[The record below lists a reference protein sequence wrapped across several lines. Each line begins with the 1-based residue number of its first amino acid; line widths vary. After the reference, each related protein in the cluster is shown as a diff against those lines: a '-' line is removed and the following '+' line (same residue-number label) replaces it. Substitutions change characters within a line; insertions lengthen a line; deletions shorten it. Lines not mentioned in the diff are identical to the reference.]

1 MKKIYAILLATV
13 LLISTAFPAQA
24 ALPDQPAVPMYNYID
39 SYNVNL
45 SIDKTTGIA
54 SCSAS
59 CYTSSD
65 NTVEI
70 EYRLQRYMGS
80 YWGTVKSWT
89 STGTYFASLSKSWA
103 VNSGYTYRG
112 YAIYRVYNSAGTLL
126 ETGSATKTFSYYS

>member
-1 MKKIYAILLATV
+1 MKKVYAILLATI

-24 ALPDQPAVPMYNYID
+24 ALPDQPAVPLYNYID
-39 SYNVNL
+39 AYDVNL

-59 CYTSSD
+59 CYTSSN
-65 NTVEI
+65 NTVEV

-80 YWGTVKSWT
+80 YWGTVKTWT
-89 STGTYFASLSKSWA
+89 SSGTSVASLNKSWA
-103 VNSGYTYRG
+103 VYSGYTYRG

-126 ETGSATKTFSYYS
+126 ETGSATKTFSYY